1 MSSPP
6 HLLRFKYDHS
16 PVLVSLHTR
25 HTLTQSPVSSKLS
38 FRNCVTHCVNLFVK
52 LSTMPDQPGKRKAEQ
67 ASWEQYS
74 EIIEELFITGGKT
87 MEDIRKILSEEYGFD
102 RRFAL
107 YGR

>member
-1 MSSPP
+1 
-6 HLLRFKYDHS
+6 
-16 PVLVSLHTR
+16 
-25 HTLTQSPVSSKLS
+25 
-38 FRNCVTHCVNLFVK
+38 
-52 LSTMPDQPGKRKAEQ
+52 MPDQPGKRKAEQ